1 MKKLFILIF
10 AGILSFLIILTLWAI
25 HVAVFLSLI
34 YPAISALVFMV
45 IWYFFMKFFYNLL
58 DWGTHYKKPLIICLI
73 VSVLFGIYTYIEFVK
88 LNEISKI
95 EVMKN
100 DIDLYK
106 FTPFLDGKINNNLA
120 VVKSDFKISNN
131 LPVLDGATALY
142 PVYAAFAQ
150 AVYPQKMDD
159 LWLDYEYFSDKS
171 KVKCS
176 KTKKAYENLIDKK
189 VDIIFVAG
197 ASDEQLKLAKDKN
210 VTLKF
215 TPIGK
220 EAFVFFVNA
229 NNELRS
235 ISVDEIVKIYSGKI
249 VNFKEIGGKNEKILA
264 FQRDK
269 NSGSQTALEN
279 IMQGKNL
286 IKPLETEIIDSMG
299 GIIKSAGDYKN
310 YKNAL
315 GFSFLYF
322 VKNMVKDNKIKLLNI
337 NGIEP
342 NRSNI
347 ANNSYPFVDEFYAV
361 TLEENKSE
369 EVSKFISWILSESG
383 KEIIEKT
390 GYASL

>member
-10 AGILSFLIILTLWAI
+10 AGTLSFLIILTLWAI

-390 GYASL
+390 GYTSL

>member
-25 HVAVFLSLI
+25 HAAVFLSLI
-34 YPAISALVFMV
+34 HPAISALVFMV

-73 VSVLFGIYTYIEFVK
+73 VSVLFGIYTYMEFVK

-390 GYASL
+390 GYTSL

>member
-25 HVAVFLSLI
+25 HAAVFLSLI

-73 VSVLFGIYTYIEFVK
+73 VSVLFGIYTYIEFIK

-215 TPIGK
+215 APIGK

-390 GYASL
+390 GYTSL